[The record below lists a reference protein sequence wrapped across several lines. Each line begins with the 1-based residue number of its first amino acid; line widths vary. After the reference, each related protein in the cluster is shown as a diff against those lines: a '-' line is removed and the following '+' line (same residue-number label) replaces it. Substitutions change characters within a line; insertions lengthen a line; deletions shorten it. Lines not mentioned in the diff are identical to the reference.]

1 MKMTKTN
8 DAFIAL
14 IKTSFSRM
22 EKKHPGYSW
31 RRLSKK
37 IGISHV
43 FLLQILKGTRK
54 FPPERL
60 DNLISALEMDDYSIN
75 KIVRSYLDGYLKSIK
90 ESSKAISNYLNQN
103 KKDEHSQLNQTLYDE
118 LPLNNVNIFKPW
130 YNAALFDLIETKEFQ
145 PKTKWIAHRLSI
157 TEQQADMAFSFL
169 KDEKLIELN
178 QEGIWSKSQKKVRIP
193 SSKSV
198 PSMNDFYNDMF
209 YRSSALMRKPFKEE
223 DYQKRL
229 ILGLT
234 CSVNTENWKPVKFK
248 LEEQLLVNAK
258 ELSDGNCDEVYYL
271 MTMAIPLSKK

>member
-1 MKMTKTN
+1 MKKLN
-8 DAFIAL
+8 DPFIAL

-22 EKKHPGYSW
+22 EKKYPGYSW

-43 FLLQILKGTRK
+43 FLLQILKGIRK
-54 FPPERL
+54 FPSERL

-75 KIVRSYLDGYLKSIK
+75 QLVQAYLEGYLKSIQ
-90 ESSKAISNYLNQN
+90 ESSHAISNYINQN
-103 KKDEHSQLNQTLYDE
+103 KNVGQSHLYQTIFDE
-118 LPLNNVNIFKPW
+118 LPLNKINIFKPW
-130 YNAALFDLIETKEFQ
+130 YNAALFDLIETKDFQ
-145 PKTKWIAHRLSI
+145 PNSKWIAHRLSI

-169 KDEKLIELN
+169 KGEKLIELN
-178 QEGIWSKSQKKVRIP
+178 SDGIWCKSQKKVRIP
-193 SSKSV
+193 SSK
-198 PSMNDFYNDMF
+198 PAPIMNEFYNDMF
-209 YRSSALMRKPFKEE
+209 YRSSALMRKPYKEE

-234 CSVNTENWKPVKFK
+234 CSINTENWKPVKLK
-248 LEEQLLVNAK
+248 LAEQLLLNAE